1 MGAPNI
7 GEIFSYSKP
16 SIILIFISILAFKS
30 VKILKETEH
39 QRVMR
44 LSCRLDF
51 LSKNNKE
58 EKAVM
63 SEIDLLRRD
72 SSHLIH
78 PLHAPSAHLSGK
90 VWDSGEGSFL
100 QDVDGNRFIDGL
112 SGLWNNTAGNGRVEL
127 AEAAATQMKKM
138 GYASGYIG
146 STNLPAIELS
156 ERLAAITYPNINH
169 FYFKSY
175 HHFL

>member
-1 MGAPNI
+1 
-7 GEIFSYSKP
+7 
-16 SIILIFISILAFKS
+16 
-30 VKILKETEH
+30 
-39 QRVMR
+39 
-44 LSCRLDF
+44 
-51 LSKNNKE
+51 
-58 EKAVM
+58 M
-63 SEIDLLRRD
+63 SEIDLLKRD

-146 STNLPAIELS
+146 STNLPAIELA

-169 FYFKSY
+169 FYFSFIISTTTQSK
-175 HHFL
+175 